1 MSVSSATIRTSSDLL
16 RKLVSACWSF
26 EMRFHAAMGSRSSR
40 WPAPNTN
47 SSYSVN
53 DISASCALALHG
65 HCVPTHRNAP
75 LALRSI
81 KILLIGLRAEEAVA
95 INFGSTL
102 DNALVFSS
110 AQKLM
115 SASTLFILNFAN
127 GDTQVSCS
135 LLASA

>member
-1 MSVSSATIRTSSDLL
+1 
-16 RKLVSACWSF
+16 
-26 EMRFHAAMGSRSSR
+26 MRFQAAIGSRSSR
-40 WPAPNTN
+40 WPAPKTN
-47 SSYSVN
+47 SSYSVR

-75 LALRSI
+75 LALRSM

-95 INFGSTL
+95 ISFGSTL
-102 DNALVFSS
+102 VSALVFSS

-115 SASTLFILNFAN
+115 SASTLPSLYFAN
-127 GDTQVSCS
+127 GDTHLSCS